1 MTTQM
6 CFNCQRIKKDDT
18 FINYFWPKILSIFRV
33 LYLIA
38 EEEVDWALRVAES
51 IRESFKVL
59 WKPWTL
65 IAGMRG
71 FCIFPFLR
79 WLQFTPAHT
88 AAHTAASAGSWFEEI
103 KC

>member
-38 EEEVDWALRVAES
+38 EEEVTELCGPPSLFERVLKFYES
-51 IRESFKVL
+51 PGHWLPVWEGSAYSHFCDDCSL
-59 WKPWTL
+59 PQPTL
-65 IAGMRG
+65 Q
-71 FCIFPFLR
+71 LT
-79 WLQFTPAHT
+79 LQLAPAHD
-88 AAHTAASAGSWFEEI
+88 SR
-103 KC
+103 K